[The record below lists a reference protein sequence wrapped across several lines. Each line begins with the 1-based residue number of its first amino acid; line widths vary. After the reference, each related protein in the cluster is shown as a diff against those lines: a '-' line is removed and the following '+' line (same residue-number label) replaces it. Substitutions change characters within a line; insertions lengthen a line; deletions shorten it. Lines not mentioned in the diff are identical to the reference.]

1 VVTWRVESFF
11 GLQLQL
17 QAGRIL
23 KESRSRV
30 KRGTVKKINLI
41 IGFGSWV
48 PLLTWPSGSE
58 DGWWKKIIIKA

>member
-1 VVTWRVESFF
+1 MKKCWDLLTDVTELDGDFLELVKVVTWRVESFF

-30 KRGTVKKINLI
+30 KRGTV
-41 IGFGSWV
+41 
-48 PLLTWPSGSE
+48 
-58 DGWWKKIIIKA
+58 